1 MQKISKNIEIHK
13 ITSCNFYIG
22 KSFFYFQ
29 LVLAGEIVIWEIV
42 VGEIVVGKIVGEIN
56 GDIVVWEI
64 AVGVID
70 VWKNVGEIVTMEVD
84 RQQIN

>member
-1 MQKISKNIEIHK
+1 MQFLYWKK
-13 ITSCNFYIG
+13 
-22 KSFFYFQ
+22 FFYFQ

-42 VGEIVVGKIVGEIN
+42 VGEIEFGKIVGEIN